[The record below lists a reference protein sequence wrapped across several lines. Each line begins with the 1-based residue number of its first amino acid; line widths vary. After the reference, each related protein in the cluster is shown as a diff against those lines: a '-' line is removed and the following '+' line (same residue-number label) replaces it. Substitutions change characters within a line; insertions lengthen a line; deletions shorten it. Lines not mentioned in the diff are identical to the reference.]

1 MKNSGAKN
9 IITRNEQFITPNGQ
23 EGVKTFGT
31 GEFLVGENLVK
42 SEYIIL
48 GFSTPNILQQVILTW
63 TANDI
68 YADQIVERILNSIEL
83 IKLKDDEK

>member
-1 MKNSGAKN
+1 MKNRGAKN
-9 IITRNEQFITPNGQ
+9 IISRNEQFITPNGQ

>member
-9 IITRNEQFITPNGQ
+9 IISRNEQFITPNGQ